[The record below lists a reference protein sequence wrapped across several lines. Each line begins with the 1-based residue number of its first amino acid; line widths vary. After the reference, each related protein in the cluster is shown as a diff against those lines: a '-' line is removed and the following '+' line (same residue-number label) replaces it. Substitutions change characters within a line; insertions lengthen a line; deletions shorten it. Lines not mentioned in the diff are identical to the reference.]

1 MDKDLTA
8 VLGSIRSK
16 RYTLIVENNVVKQAF
31 EGQAKFQDIL
41 FKIKVFDFLFK
52 FQNLMELV

>member
-31 EGQAKFQDIL
+31 EG
-41 FKIKVFDFLFK
+41 
-52 FQNLMELV
+52 